1 MSFRLGFG
9 AVLAALSIPANLH
22 AQAQTQAACM
32 TEAEA
37 TALFSYAL
45 PEMLNTVA
53 NKCAKTLPAS
63 SFLASK
69 GTALVASYRSSVAT
83 DWPLAKAAFLKSA
96 GPDDS
101 DGARILAEMPDDA
114 LKALVGTALNVVV
127 GSDIKPANCP
137 KIDSIV
143 AALAP
148 LPISNISSL
157 LVSIMGLAGGKDEKF
172 QICPKS

>member
-1 MSFRLGFG
+1 MSLTFQLG
-9 AVLAALSIPANLH
+9 AALAALSVPASAH
-22 AQAQTQAACM
+22 AQAQASCM

-37 TALFSYAL
+37 AALFSYSL
-45 PEMLNTVA
+45 PEMLNTIV
-53 NKCAKTLPAS
+53 NKCSGKLPAD

-83 DWPLAKAAFLKSA
+83 DWPLAKAAFLKTGGSHD
-96 GPDDS
+96 P

-114 LKALVGTALNVVV
+114 LKAMVGTALNVVV
-127 GSDIKPANCP
+127 GKDIKPADCP

-157 LVSIMGLAGGKDEKF
+157 LIGIMGLAGSKDETF
-172 QICPKS
+172 RICPKS